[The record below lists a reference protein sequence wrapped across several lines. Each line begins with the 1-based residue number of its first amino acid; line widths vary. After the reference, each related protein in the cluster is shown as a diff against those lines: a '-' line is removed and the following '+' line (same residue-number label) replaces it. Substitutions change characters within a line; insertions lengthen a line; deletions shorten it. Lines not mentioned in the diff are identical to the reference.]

1 MVRCTETRL
10 RLWVG
15 GVVLLVMLAGCTPG
29 DAASPTSSS
38 ASTTT
43 AVTET
48 SPTVTGT
55 TSAGV
60 LSDYGDSG
68 VPFADVLPIP
78 TLDPITGY
86 GDFSGVSY
94 YDVDWVEVTALEVQC
109 ANDQGYPVT
118 VIPPGNGI
126 GYNQVVLDQQN
137 MALAVVSACWA
148 GLHIPPSEPMT
159 EEQVTEFYY
168 QQVDTKACLEAE
180 GYTVDDPP
188 SLDTFI
194 DSYMGGQDIWTA
206 YNSVP
211 RMSQADWYR
220 IQELC
225 PQP

>member
-1 MVRCTETRL
+1 MVRCTETGL

-15 GVVLLVMLAGCTPG
+15 GVVLLVMLTGCTPG
-29 DAASPTSSS
+29 DATPGTTMNVSVETT
-38 ASTTT
+38 STTT
-43 AVTET
+43 AVTEMAST
-48 SPTVTGT
+48 STST

-60 LSDYGDSG
+60 LNDYGDSG
-68 VPFADVLPIP
+68 TPFADV
-78 TLDPITGY
+78 
-86 GDFSGVSY
+86 FSGVSY

-126 GYNQVVLDQQN
+126 GYNQVVLDQQL
-137 MALAVVSACWA
+137 MAVGVVQACMA

-159 EEQVTEFYY
+159 QEQVTRFYY
-168 QQVDTKACLEAE
+168 QQIDTKACLEAE

-188 SLDTFI
+188 SLDAFI

-211 RMSQADWYR
+211 RMSQAEWYR